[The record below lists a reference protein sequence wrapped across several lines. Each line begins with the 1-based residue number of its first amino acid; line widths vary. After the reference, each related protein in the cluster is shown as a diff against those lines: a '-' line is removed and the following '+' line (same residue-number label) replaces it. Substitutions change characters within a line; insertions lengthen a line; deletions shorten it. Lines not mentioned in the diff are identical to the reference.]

1 MRHITAPV
9 TLALALLCALPAAAQ
24 DAPPPEPP
32 ADNEEIVRRFTEE
45 VYNERQLDAI
55 PRYVADSFVDH
66 SPGTPPG
73 PHGPDFVRS
82 QAEQTFAGLPDTH
95 FDVLHLFSDDDMV
108 AMHWRI
114 RGTAAAAFGG
124 GGSTGREI
132 DVEGISLFRMEDGK
146 IVESWDIVDRLTL
159 FQQAG
164 FRVVGP
170 PAAVQPAAEEEGA
183 ASEPTE
189 GEGAVEEESR
199 PPTPRLEEGRV
210 EEDGEAEGDDASDEP
225 PTDGG
230 GLGSR

>member
-1 MRHITAPV
+1 MRHVTALP
-9 TLALALLCALPAAAQ
+9 LALTFALLCALSAAAQ
-24 DAPPPEPP
+24 DAPPPEAP
-32 ADNEEIVRRFTEE
+32 AGNEEVVRRFTEE
-45 VYNERQLDAI
+45 VYNGRQLDAI

-95 FDVLHLFSDDDMV
+95 FDVLHLFSEDDMV
-108 AMHWRI
+108 AMHWRV
-114 RGTAAAAFGG
+114 RGTASAAFGG

-170 PAAVQPAAEEEGA
+170 PAAVQPAPEEEVG
-183 ASEPTE
+183 
-189 GEGAVEEESR
+189 EEEAA
-199 PPTPRLEEGRV
+199 PEEGDTPTPRPEEGRV
-210 EEDGEAEGDDASDEP
+210 EEESEAAGDDASDEP
-225 PTDGG
+225 PVSGDE
-230 GLGSR
+230 RDDVR